1 MKRLMF
7 RWPLMAE
14 AGAAGGGGQAGN
26 GEPGTGN
33 GVPQTQA
40 APASAAAQ
48 MAGGGTDGQ
57 AGNGE
62 PGTGNGVPQTQA
74 APASAAAQLA
84 GQAGQAE
91 PGSAAKSGGEPKDI
105 DLAATS
111 DEDYA
116 KLVMPDVKGGEAPD
130 RSLITPMAKELRA
143 AGIQPSVMAKI
154 APIYRKVVEADIA
167 KAEAERAAR
176 MKELTEKCLKEVTE
190 DERRD
195 FAAVYRDHISK
206 DAQLKELVDHTELGS
221 SAAFIRI
228 MALAGATLRVETT
241 PPASG
246 SAGSGRHDTDRAVF
260 EATVPAHLR

>member
-33 GVPQTQA
+33 GEPQTQA
-40 APASAAAQ
+40 APTSAAAQ
-48 MAGGGTDGQ
+48 MAGQAGQAGQ

-62 PGTGNGVPQTQA
+62 QGTGN
-74 APASAAAQLA
+74 
-84 GQAGQAE
+84 
-91 PGSAAKSGGEPKDI
+91 GEPKDI

-116 KLVMPDVKGGEAPD
+116 KLVMPDVEGGEAPD